1 MPESSSAH
9 SPPLRRDDLGANPL
23 EQFGRWFEEARTAS
37 IPLAEAVALATATS
51 DGRPSARMVL
61 LKAFDE
67 SGFRFHTNFDSRKG
81 VELADNPHAAL
92 LFHWQALGRQV
103 RVEGTVERVDDA
115 ESRAYFR
122 TRSREAQ
129 LSASASPQ
137 SLVVS
142 SRDEL
147 ESRVE
152 ARRREYDGGDVP
164 LPPSWGGF
172 VVRPTLY
179 EFWQHRDNRLHDR
192 FRYRPADGGW
202 LIERLAP

>member
-1 MPESSSAH
+1 MH
-9 SPPLRRDDLGANPL
+9 SRPLRRGDLEANPL
-23 EQFGRWFEEARTAS
+23 EQFGRWFGEARTAN

-67 SGFRFHTNFDSRKG
+67 HGFRFHTNFDSRKG
-81 VELADNPHAAL
+81 VELADNPRAAL
-92 LFHWQALGRQV
+92 LFHWQPLGRQV
-103 RVEGTVERVDDA
+103 RVEGAVERVADE
-115 ESRAYFR
+115 ESLAYFR